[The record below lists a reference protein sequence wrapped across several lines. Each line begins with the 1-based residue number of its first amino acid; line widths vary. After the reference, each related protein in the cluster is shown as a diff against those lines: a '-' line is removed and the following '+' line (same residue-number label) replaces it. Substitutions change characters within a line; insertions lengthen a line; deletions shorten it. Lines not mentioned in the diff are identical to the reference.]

1 MSDDRLQGAT
11 GTPSAGEAC
20 VTLAEVRLA
29 TAWNVRGDPAQ
40 AAFVTEAE
48 RSLGV
53 PLPSQPNTCA
63 RSATAALLWLG
74 PRAWLFVAD
83 ADSPRGDFDEVRRR
97 LGDAGGALFDVSASY
112 ATWSVSG
119 AAALR
124 VLNKGCPLDLHPR
137 ALPAGHCAQS
147 LLGHIHAVFY
157 RPHDA
162 STFIVMV
169 ARSFA
174 ADAWEF
180 LTASAATDG
189 YRIGPPVSFGEA

>member
-1 MSDDRLQGAT
+1 VSDSPQAVNR
-11 GTPSAGEAC
+11 TPSAGEAC
-20 VTLAEVRLA
+20 VALAEVRLA
-29 TAWNVRGDPAQ
+29 IAWNVRGDPAQ
-40 AAFVTEAE
+40 AAFVAEAE
-48 RSLGV
+48 RALGM
-53 PLPSQPNTCA
+53 PLPLQPNTST
-63 RSATAALLWLG
+63 RNAAGAVFWLG
-74 PRAWLFVAD
+74 PRAWLFVAG
-83 ADSPRGDFDEVRRR
+83 ADFPRNDFDDVRRR

-137 ALPAGHCAQS
+137 AFPAGHCAQS

-157 RPHDA
+157 RPDDA

-174 ADAWEF
+174 ADAWDF

-189 YRIGPPVSFGEA
+189 YRIGPPVSFGAA